1 MCAEESFYRLGRE
14 RMTRELRFP
23 TFLAIW
29 TPALCLIKCSAEY
42 RKGECRLF
50 VAVQIHLALENV
62 YKLHNLYN

>member
-29 TPALCLIKCSAEY
+29 TPVLCLINAQLNTEKESTDY
-42 RKGECRLF
+42 L
-50 VAVQIHLALENV
+50 
-62 YKLHNLYN
+62 